1 MKKLFFLIIFTQ
13 IFLIN
18 MNLLS
23 AGSLKVTAGD
33 EKISKKFEYKKA
45 YFAGGCFW
53 CMEES
58 FDKIDGVITTVSGYS
73 GGKLKIPLI
82 KMLFIKIQAM

>member
-33 EKISKKFEYKKA
+33 KRLVKSLSIKKHILQVDAF
-45 YFAGGCFW
+45 GVW
-53 CMEES
+53 RSLLIRLME
-58 FDKIDGVITTVSGYS
+58 
-73 GGKLKIPLI
+73 
-82 KMLFIKIQAM
+82 